1 MSSLNKYIA
10 IAWISAKSN
19 LAYVGEV
26 GSRLFFLSVIL
37 YIFMRLWE
45 VTFAN
50 AGATAFSGYTLA
62 EMIWY
67 MAITESI
74 MMSSPR
80 ITPLVDEDVRT
91 GAIAVQLVRPMS
103 YPLFRLAS
111 NLGEQAVR
119 FVITALA
126 AASIATL
133 LVGPPRHLLEGL
145 LLAALSLPLAFA
157 LDFLGYMLVGL
168 LAFWLEDTT
177 GVALIYSRLTMI
189 AGGMLLPLEL
199 FPESIGALLKAL
211 PFSCIVY
218 GPSRLFVHPDSA
230 ALAHLLLNQIIWIVI
245 LSLAVA
251 AVYSKGVRRIALNG
265 G

>member
-62 EMIWY
+62 EMICY

-103 YPLFRLAS
+103 YP
-111 NLGEQAVR
+111 
-119 FVITALA
+119 
-126 AASIATL
+126 
-133 LVGPPRHLLEGL
+133 
-145 LLAALSLPLAFA
+145 
-157 LDFLGYMLVGL
+157 
-168 LAFWLEDTT
+168 
-177 GVALIYSRLTMI
+177 
-189 AGGMLLPLEL
+189 
-199 FPESIGALLKAL
+199 
-211 PFSCIVY
+211 
-218 GPSRLFVHPDSA
+218 
-230 ALAHLLLNQIIWIVI
+230 
-245 LSLAVA
+245 
-251 AVYSKGVRRIALNG
+251 
-265 G
+265 